1 MTFRE
6 EIRRQAESARREMV
20 RTGELL
26 TRSEFRARLRVSERR
41 LGQMLAAGSVF
52 SMVVDGAAYFPAVLA
67 EATVDRQRLQA
78 VCRILV
84 PAPSACRLDYLTSPQ
99 ANLGD
104 ITPLNALA
112 DDKSYHSL
120 RGMARAWAAQW
131 SRTAV
136 KIYVGP
142 YEPGKSEPIYVAVCE
157 TDPRANPWKRAVEAM
172 DAGEYVAPPWP
183 YRHADVV
190 TVFVVRGDAG
200 RTDDVLEA
208 RLDVD
213 IVDGIARMRIHAGDA
228 SQEPDA
234 ISVVGDDTIVDVVHR
249 IALRLCGMQRH

>member
-20 RTGELL
+20 RNGELL

-41 LGQMLAAGSVF
+41 LGQMLATGSVF

-84 PAPSACRLDYLTSPQ
+84 PAPSACRLDYLISPQ
-99 ANLGD
+99 GNLGD
-104 ITPLNALA
+104 IVPLKALA
-112 DDKSYHSL
+112 DDASYRRL
-120 RGMARAWAAQW
+120 REMARAWAAEW
-131 SRTAV
+131 SRTTL
-136 KIYVGP
+136 KIYAGFN
-142 YEPGKSEPIYVAVCE
+142 EPGGSEPTYVAVCE
-157 TDPRANPWKRAVEAM
+157 ADPRTNLWKRALQAM
-172 DAGEYVAPPWP
+172 DAGGYITPPGP
-183 YRHADVV
+183 YPRRDTA
-190 TVFVVRGDAG
+190 TVLIFRSEAG
-200 RTDDVLEA
+200 KPDDVLEA

-213 IVDGIARMRIHAGDA
+213 IVDDMAHMRIHAGDV
-228 SQEPDA
+228 SQELDA

-249 IALRLCGMQRH
+249 IVLSLCDMQRR